1 MLILLV
7 AVVFTIATEH
17 DPFVVYILIPA
28 SVAFGYLLLALLLV
42 NYAIKKKDEKLNA
55 VIYVLY
61 AIFIG
66 SPVFGGIAMLLFS
79 LINGL

>member
-1 MLILLV
+1 
-7 AVVFTIATEH
+7 
-17 DPFVVYILIPA
+17 VVYILIPA

-66 SPVFGGIAMLLFS
+66 APVFGGIAMLLFS